1 MSEEKEKWDLII
13 KPRVR
18 WFEFN
23 FDEIWRYRD
32 LVMLFVRRD
41 FAAHY
46 TQTVLGPVWHLLQ
59 PILTTLI
66 FLVVFSR
73 IANIPTD
80 GIQPILFYMSGI
92 TIWNYFSFCLTSI
105 SGTFI
110 INAPIFGK
118 VYFPRVI
125 LPVSVIVSNMVR
137 FAIQFSLLIVTIAVL
152 YFKGEDVHVTF
163 RLWIWLP
170 VIIALMAGFALGG
183 GLLMA
188 SLTAK
193 YRDLNVLLT
202 FAVQLYMY
210 ATPIAYPMSHVER
223 SSFAWLIK
231 LNPLSPVVEAFR
243 YSLFGKGTFTPNDIL
258 YSIGWVVFLLLTG
271 FVLFNRVEKKSM
283 DTV

>member
-13 KPRVR
+13 RPRVR

-23 FDEIWRYRD
+23 FEEIWRYRD
-32 LVMLFVRRD
+32 LVMLFVKRD

-46 TQTVLGPVWHLLQ
+46 TQTVLGPMWHLLQ

-66 FLVVFSR
+66 FLLVFSR

-80 GIQPILFYMSGI
+80 GIPPILFYMSGI
-92 TIWNYFSFCLTSI
+92 TIWNYFSFCLTTI
-105 SGTFI
+105 SGTFV
-110 INAPIFGK
+110 INANIFGK
-118 VYFPRVI
+118 VYFPRII
-125 LPVSVIVSNMVR
+125 LPVSVIASNLIR
-137 FAIQFSLLIVTIAVL
+137 FAIQFSLLIFTIIVL
-152 YFKGEDVHVTF
+152 YFRGVDVHVTLRF
-163 RLWIWLP
+163 WIWLP
-170 VIIALMAGFALGG
+170 VIIALVAGFALGA

-231 LNPLSPVVEAFR
+231 LNPLSPIVEAFR
-243 YSLFGKGTFTPNDIL
+243 YSLFGAGTFTPSDLL
-258 YSIGWVVFLLLTG
+258 YSAGWITFVFAAGLI
-271 FVLFNRVEKKSM
+271 LFNRVEKKSM